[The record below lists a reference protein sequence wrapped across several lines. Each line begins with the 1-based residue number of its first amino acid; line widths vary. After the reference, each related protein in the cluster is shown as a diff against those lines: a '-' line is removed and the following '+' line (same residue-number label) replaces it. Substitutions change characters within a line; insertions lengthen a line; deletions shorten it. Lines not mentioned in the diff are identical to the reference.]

1 MLPRLNRTF
10 MELKPEEATEAA
22 SAVNGLNRTF
32 MELKLEFRCAASVN
46 DLS

>member
-32 MELKLEFRCAASVN
+32 MELKRACRADTGISC
-46 DLS
+46 SS